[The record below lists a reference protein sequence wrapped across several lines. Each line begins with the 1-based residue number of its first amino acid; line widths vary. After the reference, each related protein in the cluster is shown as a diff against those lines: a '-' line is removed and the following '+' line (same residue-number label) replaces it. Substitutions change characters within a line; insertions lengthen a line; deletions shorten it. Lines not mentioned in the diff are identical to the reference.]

1 MAENAVKRWADEFP
15 TRTGGRVDPFDDLLP
30 LLAILI
36 GVAWSLAGLA
46 KLERLSEL
54 YLWLALPLSLN
65 ILYDWAGG
73 AAGRMLRTLDGYTH
87 GIHSHWVTGLE
98 FSPDGRQL
106 ASCGGDLVLKIWELS
121 SGRGITRRG

>member
-1 MAENAVKRWADEFP
+1 MSVHADQGWTPCGRLRFAVES
-15 TRTGGRVDPFDDLLP
+15 LP
-30 LLAILI
+30 LRHFEDIEWGGLN
-36 GVAWSLAGLA
+36 SAG
-46 KLERLSEL
+46 
-54 YLWLALPLSLN
+54 PLLVQST
-65 ILYDWAGG
+65 
-73 AAGRMLRTLDGYTH
+73 GRMLRTLDGYTH